1 MKGKTTTFMLETS
14 HDLCWG
20 WVGESKVMWLSP
32 LQRIL
37 KKRAHRR
44 CEDQTLALY
53 CPPWGLFVCP
63 SPTQNKESLLP
74 GELQPQTKL
83 LRHFH
88 GFSNLYHAS
97 PLNGAESPPS
107 LPPVK
112 CCLGLTSFMRV
123 YFWCYYK
130 QHWKK
135 GRENGLSILTMV
147 SNFVRTSAKT
157 KFCPMF

>member
-1 MKGKTTTFMLETS
+1 MLCIVPLGVYLSAHLQPKT
-14 HDLCWG
+14 
-20 WVGESKVMWLSP
+20 K
-32 LQRIL
+32 
-37 KKRAHRR
+37 
-44 CEDQTLALY
+44 
-53 CPPWGLFVCP
+53 
-63 SPTQNKESLLP
+63 SLLP

-83 LRHFH
+83 LRHFYGVSDLH
-88 GFSNLYHAS
+88 HAS

-135 GRENGLSILTMV
+135 GRENGLSILAMV
-147 SNFVRTSAKT
+147 SNFVRTSAKNRYFPLIVMCLT